1 MTKQY
6 AYASFYPGQ
15 PFPYEQAAAPSDY
28 LETALAAERYI
39 ASRQLEDA
47 DGVYWQED
55 GQFAY
60 DISLFKGASGIAFF
74 YLELHKATGEQ
85 RFADIARSAVLR
97 ISRFWRNAA
106 DKPVILFPGDI
117 RFGL

>member
-15 PFPYEQAAAPSDY
+15 PFPYEQAATPSDY

-55 GQFAY
+55 G
-60 DISLFKGASGIAFF
+60 
-74 YLELHKATGEQ
+74 
-85 RFADIARSAVLR
+85 

>member
-6 AYASFYPGQ
+6 DYASFYPGQ
-15 PFPYEQAAAPSDY
+15 PFPYEQAETSSDY

-55 GQFAY
+55 GQSAY
-60 DISLFKGASGIAFF
+60 DISLFKGPRASRSSTWNSIRRRASSGSRTSRAPPCCASAASGGMRPI
-74 YLELHKATGEQ
+74 
-85 RFADIARSAVLR
+85 
-97 ISRFWRNAA
+97 N
-106 DKPVILFPGDI
+106 P
-117 RFGL
+117 